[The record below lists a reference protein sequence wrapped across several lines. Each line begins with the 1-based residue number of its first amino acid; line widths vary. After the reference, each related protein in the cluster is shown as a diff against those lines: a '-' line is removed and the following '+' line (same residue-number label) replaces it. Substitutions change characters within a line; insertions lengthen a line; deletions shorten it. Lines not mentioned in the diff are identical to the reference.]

1 MDGAKFRQQWLDSLR
16 ESVNPGDRSS
26 RDRVTSNAPSSFA
39 GFTEGRLLAST
50 NGWIFSEDDMR
61 AVGVRVTGVG
71 DTSGG
76 VLASNAGRIA
86 EVVPL
91 AACTAPPYTTYQSRH
106 FHIS

>member
-1 MDGAKFRQQWLDSLR
+1 MDGAKFRQQWLDSVR

-39 GFTEGRLLAST
+39 GFTEGRLWAST

-71 DTSGG
+71 D
-76 VLASNAGRIA
+76 NADA
-86 EVVPL
+86 E
-91 AACTAPPYTTYQSRH
+91 TNYKQKITPPRKTTTCATLRRENS
-106 FHIS
+106 SEL